1 MNVPEPAGALQEAK
15 AAALKDASVALMT
28 SISTCPFGSP
38 PLQVTV
44 IPLER
49 VTLKL
54 LALRGLN
61 NYGDAGKAI
70 VE

>member
-1 MNVPEPAGALQEAK
+1 LSLPVL
-15 AAALKDASVALMT
+15 SVALDT

-49 VTLKL
+49 VTVRLVGLAGLTNVGGAEMVIVALKGPTSFPP
-54 LALRGLN
+54 APV
-61 NYGDAGKAI
+61 I
-70 VE
+70 V